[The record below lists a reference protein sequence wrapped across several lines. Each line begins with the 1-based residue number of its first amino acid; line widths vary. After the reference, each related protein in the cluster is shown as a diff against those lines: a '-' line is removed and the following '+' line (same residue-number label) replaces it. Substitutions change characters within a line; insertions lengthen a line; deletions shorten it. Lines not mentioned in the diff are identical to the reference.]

1 MNFIILY
8 QLILLL
14 VHHLCLLLLFHLV
27 LLLLKL
33 LELVHVQVTILLVGI
48 KVLNINSCGGTI
60 L

>member
-14 VHHLCLLLLFHLV
+14 VHHLSLLLLLHLIF
-27 LLLLKL
+27 LLLKL
-33 LELVHVQVTILLVGI
+33 LELVHVKITILLIGI
-48 KVLNINSCGGTI
+48 KVLNVNSGSGTI